1 MRIPLPVKIL
11 AGLLLAL
18 LIASM
23 AGSMGRVFA
32 LAAAVLWAAAAVVVL
47 HIAGL
52 VPPGIWS
59 GVAEMVTK
67 VLAPTAKAIA
77 PTRGSPSSANVA
89 AAAPRQSRQS
99 DIESSRPKALERG
112 QNQLKAMIGDD
123 PARTEILEKIVP
135 LARTSA
141 TKGKRLLGASRALIV
156 LITGPHG
163 VGKSV
168 VARALADMFYGL
180 AVVDIPIL
188 SELPAPSGSRLTPD
202 WALALEEGLDGVTLV
217 DNAAWLLQTHP
228 LTGGLHV
235 DGFLEAV
242 TQVANTSPGKLT
254 LIITLTETDLEAIH
268 QRTSFRDLL
277 RRLTVR
283 HLAMRGMEPL
293 DLVAVLEAQLQ
304 KQQLRLPAGQTEPI
318 RRLIKRYSDAENFDN
333 AEAMR
338 RVSEGLGEA
347 LMGTNR
353 HDVTLEE
360 LEMAFEAK
368 C

>member
-32 LAAAVLWAAAAVVVL
+32 LAAAVLWIASAAVVL

-52 VPPGIWS
+52 VPAGIWS
-59 GVAEMVTK
+59 GVAEMLTK
-67 VLAPTAKAIA
+67 FLAPTAKVLA
-77 PTRGSPSSANVA
+77 PTRGSPSA
-89 AAAPRQSRQS
+89 ATAPAAPRQSRQS

-112 QNQLKAMIGDD
+112 EKQLKGMIGED
-123 PARTEILEKIVP
+123 PARKEIIEKIVP

-180 AVVDIPIL
+180 SVVDIPVL
-188 SELPAPSGSRLTPD
+188 SEVPAPSGSRLTPD

-254 LIITLTETDLEAIH
+254 LIITLTEKDLEAIH

-283 HLAMRGMEPL
+283 HLAMSGMDPL
-293 DLVAVLEAQLQ
+293 VLVGVLEVQLQ
-304 KQQLRLPAGQTEPI
+304 KHQLRLPAGQTEAI
-318 RRLIKRYSDAENFDN
+318 RRLIKRHSDADNFDN

-338 RVSEGLGEA
+338 RVSDGLGEA

-360 LEMAFEAK
+360 LETTFEAR